1 MDLVKLRK
9 TEILIEEIHHEF
21 GPPPGRL
28 RLRGA
33 IAAVIHNPYAGRY
46 VADITP
52 MMEALKPLGLEMTR
66 RLVGAMGGDPRSIE
80 AYGKGSIIGAAGELE
95 HGALWHVPGG
105 YGMRDLLEG
114 SHAIVPSTTKI
125 GAAGTSIDVPI
136 HHRVAA
142 YVRSHFDSLEV
153 RVADAPRPDEMLLV
167 IAMTTGPR
175 PHERVGGLRA
185 DQIAKF
191 DGQR

>member
-52 MMEALKPLGLEMTR
+52 MMEALKPLGLAMAR
-66 RLVGAMGGDPRSIE
+66 RLVEAMGGDAKSIE
-80 AYGKGSIIGAAGELE
+80 AYGKAAIIGGAGEVE

-105 YGMRDLLEG
+105 YGMREILG
-114 SHAIVPSTTKI
+114 
-125 GAAGTSIDVPI
+125 GAN
-136 HHRVAA
+136 
-142 YVRSHFDSLEV
+142 
-153 RVADAPRPDEMLLV
+153 APRPDELV
-167 IAMTTGPR
+167 FILAMTNGAR
-175 PHERVGGLRA
+175 IHDRVGGLRA
-185 DQIAKF
+185 SEIKGE